1 VGLIFSFICSQQ
13 VLALCLSLQ
22 VVANEAEIDVE
33 ENKKAQSNRE
43 CDKEATRWVSVRQA
57 QISSYM

>member
-1 VGLIFSFICSQQ
+1 VGLIFSFIRSKQ

-33 ENKKAQSNRE
+33 ENKKAQSNKE
-43 CDKEATRWVSVRQA
+43 CDKKATRAAAKRIW
-57 QISSYM
+57 

>member
-1 VGLIFSFICSQQ
+1 
-13 VLALCLSLQ
+13 

-43 CDKEATRWVSVRQA
+43 CDKEATRAAAKGIQ
-57 QISSYM
+57 